1 MAQLGFNAGDYD
13 PTDDFE
19 PLPAG
24 EYLTM
29 ITGAT
34 LENTKT
40 GGRMVKLT
48 YTIMEGQHESRK
60 LWSQHNIVNSSP
72 KAEEIGRKELSRIA
86 HAIGRPQINDT
97 EQLLNQVV
105 RIRIVIKNDPGYG
118 PKNEIK
124 KWINVGG
131 QQMQHAPQPHAP
143 THNPTPAVQQASPQ
157 QPPAGHPA
165 AQHAAPPW
173 GQK

>member
-1 MAQLGFNAGDYD
+1 
-13 PTDDFE
+13 
-19 PLPAG
+19 
-24 EYLTM
+24 
-29 ITGAT
+29 
-34 LENTKT
+34 
-40 GGRMVKLT
+40 
-48 YTIMEGQHESRK
+48 MEGQHESRK

-86 HAIGRPQINDT
+86 HAIGRPMINDT

-118 PKNEIK
+118 PKNEVK